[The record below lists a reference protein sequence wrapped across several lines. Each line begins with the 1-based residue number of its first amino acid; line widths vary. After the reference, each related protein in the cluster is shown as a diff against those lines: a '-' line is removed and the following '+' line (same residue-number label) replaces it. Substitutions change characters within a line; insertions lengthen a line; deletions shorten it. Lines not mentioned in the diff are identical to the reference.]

1 MRILRDETRF
11 INNKKYMAKLI
22 LIRHG
27 KSEWNKLGKWTGH
40 TDVLLAPEGHEEAK
54 RAGERLRDVEVHSAH
69 VSELTRT
76 HQTFEGVMSSL
87 PQETVVPK
95 KHGALNERHYGIHT
109 GKNKWEVKESVG
121 DEEFTNIRRSW
132 DHPIPEGET
141 LKDVHARVVPYYE
154 REIMPEIMSGKN
166 KRSRI
171 TSNKKIIGLDIKI
184 LQKVPTVNAGL
195 GNILRLYFCPYI
207 HDHYIFQNHNDS

>member
-1 MRILRDETRF
+1 
-11 INNKKYMAKLI
+11 MAKLI

-27 KSEWNKLGKWTGH
+27 KSEWNKLGMWTGH

-166 KRSRI
+166 VLVVAHGNTLRALVKHLEDISDE
-171 TSNKKIIGLDIKI
+171 KICELEIETGEIYCYDLDETGTAISKEVRRDT
-184 LQKVPTVNAGL
+184 KEE
-195 GNILRLYFCPYI
+195 
-207 HDHYIFQNHNDS
+207 S